1 MDEKFRILIVDDE
14 PNNLKLFQQIFGGTY
29 DLKFARDGTNALIAT
44 DKHKPDLIL
53 LDIMMPKMDGY
64 EVCRRLK
71 ANKKTAGIPVIFV
84 TALGAVDDE
93 TKGFQLGCVDYITK
107 PISPSIAL
115 ARVKTHIELKNS
127 KEKVEKLLSKTLTGA
142 LKMMSDLISMVNP
155 VVLSQSSRLKRCAG
169 EIGKKHGLEG
179 LWRLEI
185 AATLSQI
192 GTIAIPP
199 GTLLKARNGEIL
211 DADEQKLM
219 DSYPAIGK
227 DLLKNIPRLETVAE
241 IIGRQKDPLP
251 DTVLEAWDFITISCQ
266 ILKMVCDYDNLIISG
281 KSKSKAFSILMQN
294 KKAYSEKLL
303 KILIDIENSS
313 QEGAKKSVNL
323 SGLREGMV
331 LLEDVIRDTDVILLK
346 KFTEIS
352 ENNLFLL
359 QKNAKIQKI
368 HEPIE
373 VMVR

>member
-1 MDEKFRILIVDDE
+1 
-14 PNNLKLFQQIFGGTY
+14 
-29 DLKFARDGTNALIAT
+29 
-44 DKHKPDLIL
+44 
-53 LDIMMPKMDGY
+53 
-64 EVCRRLK
+64 
-71 ANKKTAGIPVIFV
+71 
-84 TALGAVDDE
+84 
-93 TKGFQLGCVDYITK
+93 
-107 PISPSIAL
+107 
-115 ARVKTHIELKNS
+115 
-127 KEKVEKLLSKTLTGA
+127 
-142 LKMMSDLISMVNP
+142 MMSDLISMVNP